1 VRDLLKTDLDVNAPC
16 NLSVM
21 STIAPTIPNINVG
34 GGRIVARSY
43 GSEVVF
49 SELSSTYP
57 LKLLSPRIAQDGVA
71 LVYILS
77 YGGGLVGGDRVNL
90 TVDVGSGSVLV
101 LLSQVS
107 RYCIHQLDGH
117 RKAKEF
123 SGCKGST
130 KVFKTRPG
138 DRASCRPQGS
148 STSSLTHTITS
159 QTMNISVSPGAALFL
174 LPDPVTCFRNAS
186 YNQIQTFRLLDDSA
200 SVVLL
205 DWVTSGRKSLGE
217 EWVFSR
223 YYSVNEVWVDGKKIA
238 RDVLLLD
245 DTVNDA
251 QPLPKRTLKDRL
263 APYSCYAT
271 LLLYGPLV
279 QDVIGNI
286 NAEYATISVFKANS
300 PSNLVWS
307 VSPVSHQ
314 GGIIV
319 RIAGKET
326 EGVKSW
332 LGNALRKLEDIVGI
346 DVYRRAFPP

>member
-16 NLSVM
+16 HLSVM

-90 TVDVGSGSVLV
+90 TIDVGSGSVLV
-101 LLSQVS
+101 LLSQ
-107 RYCIHQLDGH
+107 
-117 RKAKEF
+117 
-123 SGCKGST
+123 GST

-186 YNQIQTFRLLDDSA
+186 YNQIQTFRLLGDSA

-279 QDVIGNI
+279 QDVISDI
-286 NAEYATISVFKANS
+286 NAEYETISVFKANS

-314 GGIIV
+314 GGIVV